1 MKRRDMKYVVSALQA
16 AKPMLEVS
24 PADLDKD
31 AYSLNCPDGT
41 YDLHNGLAGRRD
53 HDPGDLITKITAF
66 APGDEG
72 KQLWLDC
79 VNMIFRTVFRDAGSA
94 GSPCSRRRV

>member
-1 MKRRDMKYVVSALQA
+1 
-16 AKPMLEVS
+16 MLEVS